1 MDQQNSLFREKSL
14 KSGASP
20 EELDDYIKVTNP
32 GVWLLLSVIVIF
44 LLGVIV
50 WGVFGKLESD
60 VDVFGR
66 MEEGRLVVYA
76 SGADMLKLQKG
87 MKVEANRME
96 GSVTDITGY
105 TLTAEEVFPTSD
117 KAQEYH
123 INPGTPLY
131 PIITDLTLPDG
142 NYDARVVLQ
151 EIKPMELIFN

>member
-14 KSGASP
+14 KSVASP

-87 MKVEANRME
+87 MRVEANRME

-105 TLTAEEVFPTSD
+105 TLTTEEVFPTSD

>member
-14 KSGASP
+14 KSVASP

-32 GVWLLLSVIVIF
+32 GIWLLLSVIVIF

-105 TLTAEEVFPTSD
+105 TLTAEEVFPTSV

>member
-14 KSGASP
+14 KSVASP

-76 SGADMLKLQKG
+76 SGADMLKLQEG
-87 MKVEANRME
+87 MRVEANRME

-105 TLTAEEVFPTSD
+105 TLTTEEVFPTSD